1 MALYIYIYF
10 FFQMSSAPPNP
21 TPPAAAAA
29 ASASWCGIL
38 AAQIAKLLFFV
49 HLLAFVIL
57 VVFLLVHG
65 FRHRSSTFHANHWFV
80 PLLTSIAASSVASLL
95 VLLLTLRFPRLALK
109 NSLWL
114 SPLLIFGLAFL
125 LLGIGTSQ
133 GLAFAVLA
141 LILALAEALYA
152 CWIVPRLHHAYEVL
166 SASISAAQVPPS
178 TAAYAS
184 LTVLAGASYAAFWT
198 LGVGGVAADD
208 DSRFGP
214 LYVVVLLLNL
224 AWTMQVI
231 RQPVVFKNLSRQ
243 GILSVFIFYIQR
255 ICR

>member
-1 MALYIYIYF
+1 
-10 FFQMSSAPPNP
+10 MSSAPPNP